1 MGKYRI
7 QKVPTG
13 CKFNLLAV
21 NGQIIAVSEIY
32 TTHAACLQGIE
43 SVRKN
48 APIANLEDRCIDSVV
63 LQKHPK
69 FELYRDRAGEF
80 RFRLKARNGEII
92 AFGEGYTTKAN
103 CLKGIESIRK
113 NAGSPVEE

>member
-13 CKFNLLAV
+13 YKFNLLAA
-21 NGQIIAVSEIY
+21 NGQIIAASEIY

-48 APIANLEDRCIDSVV
+48 APIANFEDHCIEPIAV
-63 LQKHPK
+63 QKHPK

-103 CLKGIESIRK
+103 CQKGIESIRK
-113 NAGSPVEE
+113 NADSPIEE